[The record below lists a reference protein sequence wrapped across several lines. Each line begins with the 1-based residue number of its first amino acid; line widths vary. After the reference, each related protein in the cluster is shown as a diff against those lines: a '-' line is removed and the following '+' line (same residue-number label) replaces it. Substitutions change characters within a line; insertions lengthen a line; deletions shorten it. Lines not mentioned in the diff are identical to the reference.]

1 MMQQEKISEI
11 RQAVAAQTPLI
22 HCITNP
28 ISINLAANGILAL
41 GARPIMAE
49 HPAEVA
55 QITAMAQALALNL
68 GNITDARIEAMPVAA
83 ASALANNIPV
93 VLDLVGVGI
102 SEIRHTLAKQLVAS
116 RALKVVKGNLSEIL
130 AMLGEQAAPQGIDV
144 GKADVAKAR
153 NLGYV
158 AEIAARLAK
167 VTGAVVLV
175 TGAIDVIAT
184 ADKAWSVANGVSQL
198 AAITGTGCLLN
209 CIVATYM
216 SVASPLE
223 AAVLGALHLA
233 VAGEIAAAVP
243 PTAKT
248 MVLGETAAISA
259 TSARPALAN
268 VAVAPVDKAARQK
281 IPNASFQIRLLD
293 SLQTVDAGTLFTRA
307 AIEAVRV

>member
-1 MMQQEKISEI
+1 M
-11 RQAVAAQTPLI
+11 
-22 HCITNP
+22 
-28 ISINLAANGILAL
+28 
-41 GARPIMAE
+41 
-49 HPAEVA
+49 
-55 QITAMAQALALNL
+55 
-68 GNITDARIEAMPVAA
+68 
-83 ASALANNIPV
+83 
-93 VLDLVGVGI
+93 GI

-233 VAGEIAAAVP
+233 VAGEIAAAAPVIP
-243 PTAKT
+243 AIPDSTA
-248 MVLGETAAISA
+248 
-259 TSARPALAN
+259 
-268 VAVAPVDKAARQK
+268 AVAPGDKAARQK

>member
-1 MMQQEKISEI
+1 M
-11 RQAVAAQTPLI
+11 
-22 HCITNP
+22 
-28 ISINLAANGILAL
+28 
-41 GARPIMAE
+41 
-49 HPAEVA
+49 
-55 QITAMAQALALNL
+55 
-68 GNITDARIEAMPVAA
+68 
-83 ASALANNIPV
+83 
-93 VLDLVGVGI
+93 
-102 SEIRHTLAKQLVAS
+102 
-116 RALKVVKGNLSEIL
+116 
-130 AMLGEQAAPQGIDV
+130 
-144 GKADVAKAR
+144 
-153 NLGYV
+153 
-158 AEIAARLAK
+158 
-167 VTGAVVLV
+167 
-175 TGAIDVIAT
+175 
-184 ADKAWSVANGVSQL
+184 SQL

>member
-1 MMQQEKISEI
+1 M
-11 RQAVAAQTPLI
+11 
-22 HCITNP
+22 
-28 ISINLAANGILAL
+28 
-41 GARPIMAE
+41 
-49 HPAEVA
+49 
-55 QITAMAQALALNL
+55 
-68 GNITDARIEAMPVAA
+68 
-83 ASALANNIPV
+83 
-93 VLDLVGVGI
+93 
-102 SEIRHTLAKQLVAS
+102 
-116 RALKVVKGNLSEIL
+116 
-130 AMLGEQAAPQGIDV
+130 

-233 VAGEIAAAVP
+233 VAGEIAAAAPVIP
-243 PTAKT
+243 AIPDSTA
-248 MVLGETAAISA
+248 
-259 TSARPALAN
+259 
-268 VAVAPVDKAARQK
+268 AVAPGDKAARQK
-281 IPNASFQIRLLD
+281 IPNASFQVRLLD
-293 SLQTVDAGTLFTRA
+293 SLQTVDVGTLFTRA

>member
-83 ASALANNIPV
+83 ASALANNIPA

-144 GKADVAKAR
+144 GKADAAKAR

-233 VAGEIAAAVP
+233 VAGEIAAAAP
-243 PTAKT
+243 MIPTIPAIPAIPDS
-248 MVLGETAAISA
+248 TA
-259 TSARPALAN
+259 
-268 VAVAPVDKAARQK
+268 AVAPGDKAARQK
-281 IPNASFQIRLLD
+281 IPNASFQVRLLD